1 MAVLKEEETNIGY
14 FEKKLDYSL
23 NLQELYFKCLRLGWL
38 WLRT

>member
-1 MAVLKEEETNIGY
+1 MAVLKEVETNIGY

-23 NLQELYFKCLRLGWL
+23 NLQELYSKCLHLGWL